1 MKEKIL
7 FIAGGPW
14 QKPFVEYLKNKN
26 HYIYI
31 VNPKKT
37 PTTDIA
43 DYHIKCDI
51 NDLQVI
57 DNYIEK
63 IKPSFITSDQSD
75 VATLT
80 VSLLSKKWNLPCNDI
95 YSIEKLTNKYLIY
108 EFAKEININVPETE
122 LVNSTKDIENF
133 SNKVKFPI
141 IIKPIDSTNSRG
153 FRKLNKHED
162 VNDELFQHT
171 KQFSKNKQVI
181 AQKFINGYMITL
193 DGICSNSKHKTIV
206 GGMKKSY
213 YKPGINTNIEY
224 PLNLENVLYKK
235 IIKTNDEY
243 VEKSGMEFG
252 LTHSEYIVENDNF
265 YLIEIGARGGGA
277 GITDKI
283 IPWVSGLNV
292 YDIVYSSI
300 KGNKLDVKELN
311 IKEKYALLKYYEESE
326 VLNFTIKKENEI
338 KKIKGVADF
347 QFNFLSKQ
355 FISDTQDCRHSLGI
369 YLANCNNEL
378 KEITDKVEKILTAT
392 L

>member
-95 YSIEKLTNKYLIY
+95 FSIEKLTNKYSIFK
-108 EFAKEININVPETE
+108 FAKEININVPETE

-153 FRKLNKHED
+153 FCKINKHQD
-162 VNDELFQHT
+162 INYDLFEYT

-193 DGICSNSKHKTIV
+193 DGICSNNKHKTIV

-224 PLNLENVLYKK
+224 PLNLKDILYEK
-235 IIKTNDEY
+235 IIKKNDEY
-243 VEKSGMEFG
+243 VEKSGMKFG
-252 LTHSEYIVENDNF
+252 LTHSEYIIENDKF

-283 IPWVSGLNV
+283 IPWVSGINV

-300 KGNKLDVKELN
+300 KGNKINVKELN
-311 IKEKYALLKYYEESE
+311 VKEKYALLKYYQESE
-326 VLNFTIKKENEI
+326 VLNFTTEKENEI

-355 FISDTQDCRHSLGI
+355 FVSDIQDCRHSLGI
-369 YLANCNNEL
+369 YLANDNNEL
-378 KEITDKVEKILTAT
+378 KEITNKIEKILTAN